1 MLANRQ
7 TLENKMTTAT
17 QLPAILGGE
26 VAITLDQVE
35 ANRWPIITEQD
46 EQAVLDVLRSGNLSL
61 HPIVGELE
69 DDYKKLTGRTFALT
83 HNNGTS
89 AILAGLHAIG
99 IQPFDEVIVPSAT
112 WWSSVMPILHCGG
125 VPIFAE
131 LEPDCLG
138 LDPKDVQ
145 SKITDKTKAI
155 VVVHLFGIPSKMDEI
170 VAIAKKHNLKILED
184 ASHAHGATYK
194 GRPIGSFGDVSI
206 FSMQGNKLCPSG
218 EGGILLCDEQEMFES
233 AIRLGHY
240 ERLLN
245 LESQNKYFAAT
256 GFGFKFRMAPMA
268 AALAHSQLKSMN
280 ERNERRNNNCEYL
293 SRKLETLGFETFLS
307 TEDAQRVYFE
317 FLIRY
322 DESKASLPINDLA
335 KALQAEGAMVA
346 APRYPLLHQQP
357 VFTHKVWS
365 KIARLPASEDNPIH
379 TYNPA
384 DLPRTTVGNGSLL
397 KLPSFPSADE
407 ALLDQYALAFA
418 KVLDRANDIPR
429 TDS

>member
-1 MLANRQ
+1 M
-7 TLENKMTTAT
+7 TTTAT
-17 QLPAILGGE
+17 IPAMLGGTPA
-26 VAITLDQVE
+26 VTLDQTE
-35 ANRWPIITEQD
+35 SNRWPIITEQD

-69 DDYKKLTGRTFALT
+69 DDYKKLTGRNLALT

-89 AILAGLHAIG
+89 AILAGLHALG

-112 WWSSVMPILHCGG
+112 WWSSVMPVLHCGG
-125 VPIFAE
+125 VPVFAE
-131 LEPDCLG
+131 LEPACLG
-138 LDPKDVQ
+138 LDPEDIER
-145 SKITDKTKAI
+145 KITDKTKAI
-155 VVVHLFGIPSKMDEI
+155 VVVHLFGMPSKMDEI

-184 ASHAHGATYK
+184 ASHAHGAMYK
-194 GRPIGSFGDVSI
+194 GKPIGSFGDVSI

-218 EGGILLCDEQEMFES
+218 EGGILLCDDQETFES

-268 AALAHSQLKSMN
+268 AALAHSQLKSMQ
-280 ERNERRNNNCEYL
+280 ERNAQRNKNCEYL
-293 SRKLETLGFETFLS
+293 SRKLETLGIETFLS
-307 TEDAQRVYFE
+307 TDDAQRVYFE
-317 FLIRY
+317 FLVRY
-322 DESKASLPINDLA
+322 DENKTGLPINDLV
-335 KALQAEGAMVA
+335 KALQADGALVA

-365 KIARLPASEDNPIH
+365 KIARLPATEENPIH
-379 TYNPA
+379 VYDPA
-384 DLPRTTVGNGSLL
+384 DLPNTTLGNGSLL

-407 ALLDQYALAFA
+407 ALLDQYAQAFE
-418 KVLDRANDIPR
+418 KVLANANDIPR
-429 TDS
+429 TKS

>member
-1 MLANRQ
+1 MP
-7 TLENKMTTAT
+7 TAT
-17 QLPAILGGE
+17 NLPAILGGE
-26 VAITLDQVE
+26 QAVTLDQE
-35 ANRWPIITEQD
+35 IANAWPIITEQD

-69 DDYKKLTGRTFALT
+69 EDYKKLTGRQFALT

-112 WWSSVMPILHCGG
+112 WWSSVMPVLHCGG
-125 VPIFAE
+125 VPVFAE
-131 LEPDCLG
+131 LESCCLG
-138 LDPKDVQ
+138 LDPEDVE

-155 VVVHLFGIPSKMDEI
+155 VVVHLFGVPSKLDEL

-194 GRPIGSFGDVSI
+194 GKPIGSFGDVSI

-218 EGGILLCDEQEMFES
+218 EGGILLCDDQETFES
-233 AIRLGHY
+233 ALRLGHY

-268 AALAHSQLKSMN
+268 AALAHSQLKKMP
-280 ERNERRNNNCEYL
+280 ERNALRNKNCAYL
-293 SRKLETLGFETFLS
+293 SRKLETLGIETFLS
-307 TEDAQRVYFE
+307 TDDFSRVYFE
-317 FLIRY
+317 FLVRY
-322 DESKASLPINDLA
+322 DENKSGLPIADLA
-335 KALQAEGAMVA
+335 KALQAEGALVS

-357 VFTHKVWS
+357 VFTQNVWS
-365 KIARLPASEDNPIH
+365 KIARLPATKENPIH
-379 TYNPA
+379 VYDSA
-384 DLPRTTVGNGSLL
+384 DLPKTILGNGTLL

-407 ALLDQYALAFA
+407 ALLDQYFLAFE
-418 KVLDRANDIPR
+418 KVLEHTNDLPR
-429 TDS
+429 TDC